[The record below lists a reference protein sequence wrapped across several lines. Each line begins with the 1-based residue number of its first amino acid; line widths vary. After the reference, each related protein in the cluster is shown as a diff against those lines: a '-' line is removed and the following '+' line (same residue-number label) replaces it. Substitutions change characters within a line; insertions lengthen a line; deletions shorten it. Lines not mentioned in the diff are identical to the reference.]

1 MYLFFYCPASFI
13 SCMSCVCVGCVP
25 TAEALMLW
33 FRVRCVR
40 RFGVVCSVLPAFS
53 AAHFEVLRRYFYVL
67 SMDVRVS
74 CGSGRSVRDLIF
86 LRVSFCASQLTNY
99 TLHALVLATMVAV
112 CTSF

>member
-40 RFGVVCSVLPAFS
+40 RFGGVCSVLLAF
-53 AAHFEVLRRYFYVL
+53 
-67 SMDVRVS
+67 
-74 CGSGRSVRDLIF
+74 
-86 LRVSFCASQLTNY
+86 
-99 TLHALVLATMVAV
+99 
-112 CTSF
+112 